1 MSAPGLSIHPGVTIG
16 PGVTLAA
23 VVAAG
28 FTLSPS
34 DISSASIGTGTSIS
48 DLGSG
53 NGFISVGG
61 FNLTVANYEISR
73 STMNSPKLTEIL
85 AYFSGYSLDNS
96 SGSYGYVFDV
106 IGQSGS
112 NISKV
117 LIAIDSGNIII
128 APVTTGNPD
137 WANTGLSNIALT
149 SPNGTLIF
157 PATFTL
163 ISPTIA
169 HSSVG
174 WY

>member
-1 MSAPGLSIHPGVTIG
+1 MSQPGLRITSGVTIG

-23 VVAAG
+23 VVAVG
-28 FTLSPS
+28 FTLNPS
-34 DISSASIGTGTSIS
+34 DIASASIGTGTGIS

-53 NGFISVGG
+53 NGFSSVSG

-73 STMNSPKLTEIL
+73 STMNPTKLTEIL

-106 IGQSGS
+106 TGQSGS
-112 NISKV
+112 NINKV
-117 LIAIDSGNIII
+117 LIAIDGGNIII

-137 WANTGLSNIALT
+137 WANTGLPNIALT
-149 SPNGTLIF
+149 SPSGTLIF

-163 ISPTIA
+163 IFPTVA

>member
-1 MSAPGLSIHPGVTIG
+1 MSAPGLSMHPGVTIG

-28 FTLSPS
+28 FTLSPN
-34 DISSASIGTGTSIS
+34 DVYASISTGTSIS

-53 NGFISVGG
+53 NGFSSVGG